1 VFAGGDRSFSELVRR
16 YGGDLPA
23 GAVRAEL
30 RRAGIVQE
38 DEKGWLF
45 PVKRWYAPVDVDPAF
60 LDSMAFSL
68 SNLADSISHNI
79 ELASRG
85 ILQGPSGRVERYV
98 WTSEMSAADKAAF
111 KALAE
116 SRAIALLEDL
126 DEWIAER
133 ERSYEGNPNANV
145 PSQDA
150 GDGIV
155 GLGVYYFERP
165 PRDDH

>member
-1 VFAGGDRSFSELVRR
+1 
-16 YGGDLPA
+16 
-23 GAVRAEL
+23 
-30 RRAGIVQE
+30 
-38 DEKGWLF
+38 
-45 PVKRWYAPVDVDPAF
+45 
-60 LDSMAFSL
+60 MAFSL

-98 WTSEMSAADKAAF
+98 WTSKMSAADKAAF

-133 ERSYEGNPNANV
+133 ERSYGGNPNAAV
-145 PSQDA
+145 ASQDA
-150 GDGIV
+150 SDRIV

-165 PRDDH
+165 PRDDQ

>member
-1 VFAGGDRSFSELVRR
+1 M
-16 YGGDLPA
+16 
-23 GAVRAEL
+23 
-30 RRAGIVQE
+30 
-38 DEKGWLF
+38 
-45 PVKRWYAPVDVDPAF
+45 DVDPAF

-85 ILQGPSGRVERYV
+85 VLQGPSGRVERYV
-98 WTSEMSAADKAAF
+98 WTSAISGADKAAF

-133 ERSYEGNPNANV
+133 ERAFEGNSTGKAESAN
-145 PSQDA
+145 PD
-150 GDGIV
+150 DRLV

-165 PRDDH
+165 RRDDH

>member
-1 VFAGGDRSFSELVRR
+1 
-16 YGGDLPA
+16 
-23 GAVRAEL
+23 VRAEL

-38 DEKGWLF
+38 DERGWLF
-45 PVKRWYAPVDVDPAF
+45 PIKRWYAPVDVDPAF

-68 SNLADSISHNI
+68 SNLADTISHNV

-85 ILQGPSGRVERYV
+85 VLQGPSGRVERYV
-98 WTSEMSAADKAAF
+98 WTSAMSAADEAAF

-126 DEWIAER
+126 DQWIAER
-133 ERSYEGNPNANV
+133 ERALDGSPEGEDSSEVAV
-145 PSQDA
+145 DHR
-150 GDGIV
+150 IV

-165 PRDDH
+165 PRDEH